1 MTEGRRALLR
11 DAAVVAAA
19 AAIAKP
25 AGAQAPQIKVGK
37 GLRDLSDETLDF
49 FRMLGVRHVV
59 MPSSYSLTQRRRGL
73 VPATDTGPR
82 SDAPLQPWDRDELQ
96 RVKTRIEGK
105 GLVPMMVHLGRV
117 HRVVQGR
124 PDAATEIETVK
135 TNIRIAG
142 ELRIPVIEYNFIALR
157 GSEGYGRTTGPG
169 GIGLRDY
176 DEARTHGLPPL
187 NNVGTHTREQLWER
201 LDGFLRAVIPVA
213 EDSGVRLAMHPNDP
227 PIPEFRGVAQPMRS
241 LADQREL
248 IELVDSPSN
257 GITLDTGVTTEM
269 GEDAAEAIRYFGSRD
284 RINHVH
290 FRNVRVEVPYYKYL
304 EVPHDAGDCDML
316 ACMKAFKEIR
326 YRYLVIPDHTPEF
339 TDDTIGSQMGWAFAI
354 GYLRALQHAAES

>member
-1 MTEGRRALLR
+1 MTARRRELLR
-11 DAAVVAAA
+11 DAAVVAAT
-19 AAIAKP
+19 AAIAKS
-25 AGAQAPQIKVGK
+25 AVGQGPQIKIGK

-59 MPSSYSLTQRRRGL
+59 MPSAYSLTQRRRGL

-82 SDAPLQPWDRDELQ
+82 SEEPLQPWDPEVLKRI
-96 RVKTRIEGK
+96 KTRIEGK
-105 GLVPMMVHLGRV
+105 GLVPMMIHLGRV

-124 PDAATEIETVK
+124 PDAAAEIEAVK

-142 ELRIPVIEYNFIALR
+142 ALRIPVIEYNFIALR
-157 GSEGYGRTTGPG
+157 GSEGYGRTIGTG

-176 DEARTHGLPPL
+176 DESRTRDLPPL
-187 NNVGTHTREQLWER
+187 DNVGTHTREELWER

-227 PIPEFRGVAQPMRS
+227 PIPVFRGVAQPMRS
-241 LADQREL
+241 LADQKEL
-248 IELVDSPSN
+248 IDLYDSPSN

-304 EVPHDAGDCDML
+304 EVPHDAGNCDML
-316 ACMKAFKEIR
+316 ACMKAFKEVG

-339 TDDTIGSQMGWAFAI
+339 ADDTLGSQMGWAFAI

>member
-11 DAAVVAAA
+11 DATVVAAA
-19 AAIAKP
+19 AAIAKS

-37 GLRDLSDETLDF
+37 GLRGLSDEKLDF

-96 RVKTRIEGK
+96 RVKTRVEGK
-105 GLVPMMVHLGRV
+105 GLVPMMIHLGRV

-124 PDAATEIETVK
+124 PDAATEIEAVK

-176 DEARTHGLPPL
+176 DEARTHSLPPL
-187 NNVGTHTREQLWER
+187 DNVGTHTREQLWER

-227 PIPEFRGVAQPMRS
+227 PIPEFRGVAH
-241 LADQREL
+241 
-248 IELVDSPSN
+248 
-257 GITLDTGVTTEM
+257 
-269 GEDAAEAIRYFGSRD
+269 

-304 EVPHDAGDCDML
+304 EVPHDTGDCDML
-316 ACMKAFKEIR
+316 ACMKAFKEVG
-326 YRYLVIPDHTPEF
+326 YRYLVIPDHTPQF

>member
-1 MTEGRRALLR
+1 MTARRRELLR
-11 DAAVVAAA
+11 DGAALAVAAA
-19 AAIAKP
+19 LARSAATQGP
-25 AGAQAPQIKVGK
+25 PIKIGK

-49 FRMLGVRHVV
+49 FQMLGIRHVV
-59 MPSSYSLTQRRRGL
+59 MPTSYSLTQRRRGL

-82 SDAPLQPWDRDELQ
+82 TDAPMRPWDPEELK
-96 RVKTRIEGK
+96 RIKARIENK
-105 GLVPMMVHLGRV
+105 GLVPMMLPLGRV

-124 PDAATEIETVK
+124 PDAAAEIEAVK
-135 TNIRIAG
+135 TKIRTAG
-142 ELRIPVIEYNFIALR
+142 ELGIPVLEYNFIALR

-176 DEARTHGLPPL
+176 DEARTRDLPPL
-187 NNVGTHTREQLWER
+187 DNVGTHSREQLWER

-227 PIPEFRGVAQPMRS
+227 PIPVFRGVAQPMRS

-248 IELVDSPSN
+248 IQLVDSPSN

-290 FRNVRVEVPYYKYL
+290 FRNVRVELPYYKYV

-316 ACMKAFKEIR
+316 ACMKAFKEVG
-326 YRYLVIPDHTPEF
+326 YQYLVIPDHTPEF